1 MYKPSITFFT
11 GVKTQIDRPIGKIN
25 VLSNR
30 QIMDEK
36 TKIKNMRNGKVRP

>member
-1 MYKPSITFFT
+1 MNKPSITFFT

-36 TKIKNMRNGKVRP
+36 KK